1 MSFFVDFIV
10 YLYYEY
16 LLLYNFTMRTFY
28 CIPLLLYTFS
38 SPYAFIVC
46 ISLRAVSYYFMY
58 VLLTLVLKSHFIMD
72 GHMNK

>member
-1 MSFFVDFIV
+1 
-10 YLYYEY
+10 
-16 LLLYNFTMRTFY
+16 MRTFY

-38 SPYAFIVC
+38 SSYAFIVYLYVRC
-46 ISLRAVSYYFMY
+46 PIILCRY